1 LIWVAVVLLAVS
13 LASVAVG
20 VLLRKDSRDGQSNE
34 ALLGRPVSAN
44 DQVDKGDAAS
54 ENGGVISPAVPE
66 LIFKQ
71 PTSSPSPQPTE
82 GSLFSQSVPIA
93 AILELPTRMPA
104 SSPTSEVVQTLNA
117 PSEQSTPVP
126 TPFPSPLPFKA
137 TSNPMAPLSFSSIQT
152 PKPSSSQVGGKT
164 TYTANLKVS
173 RDTYIRST
181 ASDWNYGSS
190 EFLRVDRDPR
200 SIAVMAFDIN
210 VDNEL
215 LESSRRQ
222 YNPSK
227 EKQSHENRRV
237 QTSQLTVKVKTAKL
251 RLYSLEESDTGG
263 EVYALTNAKIW
274 QEDELTWNNAKDEVH
289 ASGEALIGSIDNA
302 VEEGLWYEVDI
313 TNAFDCCVETVG
325 SMHLNVLVRSDSSDG
340 VTYASKEYQSG
351 SFAPRL
357 ILTYSFSEMVSSNLA
372 SIFATKQYF

>member
-1 LIWVAVVLLAVS
+1 
-13 LASVAVG
+13 
-20 VLLRKDSRDGQSNE
+20 
-34 ALLGRPVSAN
+34 
-44 DQVDKGDAAS
+44 
-54 ENGGVISPAVPE
+54 
-66 LIFKQ
+66 
-71 PTSSPSPQPTE
+71 
-82 GSLFSQSVPIA
+82 
-93 AILELPTRMPA
+93 
-104 SSPTSEVVQTLNA
+104 
-117 PSEQSTPVP
+117 
-126 TPFPSPLPFKA
+126 
-137 TSNPMAPLSFSSIQT
+137 MAPLSFSSIQT

-237 QTSQLTVKVKTAKL
+237 QTSQLTVKVQTAKL